1 MDEAD
6 FENLMRIQRM
16 TLRSV
21 ANESETESKIKLMSI
36 INDLVTDKN
45 KKVHKEAVLIEAQAE
60 GMTEAEVERD
70 FKALKD
76 DHLIIEPE
84 PGFVYRQR
92 SAHRTPGLH
101 LLKVLFVSLCNAHN
115 LFYVFVFVLALAQ

>member
-1 MDEAD
+1 MDETD
-6 FENLMRIQRM
+6 FEELMRIQRM

-21 ANESETESKIKLMSI
+21 ANESETDSKIKLMSI

-45 KKVHKEAVLIEAQAE
+45 KKVHKEAVLLEAEVQ

-70 FKALKD
+70 LKALKD

-84 PGFVYRQR
+84 AGFIKR
-92 SAHRTPGLH
+92 A
-101 LLKVLFVSLCNAHN
+101 
-115 LFYVFVFVLALAQ
+115 